1 MKNTKWS
8 RQKLLEPYR
17 QARPLVQ
24 EASEMPFVEVILME
38 FTYDDI
44 VKFMG
49 KYFKNF
55 IKYGHDPKA

>member
-1 MKNTKWS
+1 
-8 RQKLLEPYR
+8 
-17 QARPLVQ
+17 
-24 EASEMPFVEVILME
+24 MPFVEVILME